1 MWAEPPA
8 GNQVGKEGETEKER
22 KRRKNKHTSFMQ
34 IICYAEDEEVGQWS
48 HLIGQLWGQ
57 E

>member
-1 MWAEPPA
+1 MRAEPPA

-22 KRRKNKHTSFMQ
+22 KRRKNKDTSFMQ
-34 IICYAEDEEVGQWS
+34 IYAEDEEVGQWS